1 MWRRKQEE
9 RGMFFLK
16 KTKKNIPLSKNPLP
30 FCLKERLSYFK
41 KTNSENCCFRHLVM
55 QTAAY
60 HPIQT
65 TGIYA
70 EVILPLAVPKPY
82 TYSVPED
89 LLAQVQVGMRVEV
102 QFGGKKLYAGLV
114 LNTHNNN
121 PGHPAKPIL
130 SVIDDEP
137 ILDERTLKF
146 WQWLANYYACSL
158 GEVMDAALPA
168 NLKLASERRLTL
180 SPLYDDN
187 FTGLNDKEYLIAEA
201 LSIQETIT
209 IDDVRKILNRKSVFH
224 IIKRLMD
231 KKVVYLYE
239 EMPEKYKPKKVACVR
254 LAEPFHSD
262 RQQLVDAFE
271 LCSRSPRQTEA
282 LLAFVE
288 ADRAEEFV
296 RRQDIYSRA
305 KADSAVLKAMEKK
318 GIFELYEREVS
329 RLGGYEEE
337 LTEAHNL
344 SEQQVQALAEIEEKF
359 KEKNVVLLHG
369 VTGSGKTRVY
379 IELIQKAIAKGEQVL
394 YLLPEVA
401 LTTQIISRLQKVFGD
416 QVAVYHHRISNNER
430 VELWKKVNHSGQVI
444 AKNADPGTSG
454 QDLPSRSEFG
464 TRPANCQ
471 LVLGARSGLL
481 LPFSKLGLVIVDEE
495 HDTSFKQHDPAPRYN
510 GRDAAIYLAHLHE
523 AKVLLGTATP
533 SLESFQNAKTGK
545 YGLVEMPVRFGGIEM
560 PTMVIV
566 DVKQEAKE
574 RKLQS
579 HFTSVLIDE
588 LKAALERGEQAILF
602 QNRRGYA
609 PNLRCTTCG
618 WHSECVNC
626 DVSLTYHKFR
636 ENLQC
641 HYCGYTEQLARKCPA
656 CGSIELKLI
665 GFGTQKIEDELKI
678 YLPNAN
684 IARMDYDSVRGKEA
698 LARIINDFEER
709 RINILVGTQMVTKGL
724 DFENVGIV
732 GVLSAD
738 SLLQFPD
745 FRSGERGF
753 QLITQVAGRAG
764 RKNKQGKVLVQAM
777 NTQHPVL
784 REILDNDFSAFF
796 EREIMERRSFTYPPF
811 ARLIKVTLK
820 HKKPDVV
827 NRGGAAFVKVLR
839 AKLGKRVLGP
849 SVPPVGR
856 VRGQY
861 LLDILIKMEM
871 DTRLWKMAKE
881 TIGDATYHMQKEAG
895 FSTVRVNTD
904 VDPI

>member
-1 MWRRKQEE
+1 M
-9 RGMFFLK
+9 
-16 KTKKNIPLSKNPLP
+16 
-30 FCLKERLSYFK
+30 
-41 KTNSENCCFRHLVM
+41 
-55 QTAAY
+55 
-60 HPIQT
+60 
-65 TGIYA
+65 YA

-82 TYSVPED
+82 TYSVPEE
-89 LLAQVQVGMRVEV
+89 LLAQTETGRRVEV
-102 QFGGKKLYAGLV
+102 QFGGNKLYAGLV
-114 LNTHNNN
+114 LQTHDNE
-121 PGHPAKPIL
+121 PDHPVKPIL
-130 SVIDDEP
+130 SVIDEEP
-137 ILDERTLKF
+137 IVDERTLKF
-146 WQWLANYYACSL
+146 WQWLASYYACTI

-168 NLKLASERRLTL
+168 NLKLASERRLSL

-187 FTGLNDKEYLIAEA
+187 FYGLDDQEYLIAEA
-201 LSIQETIT
+201 LSVQETIT
-209 IDDVRKILNRKSVFH
+209 IDDVRKILNLKSVFH
-224 IIKRLMD
+224 VIKRLME

-239 EMPEKYKPKKVACVR
+239 EMPEKYKPKKIACVR
-254 LAEPFHSD
+254 LAEPYHSD

-271 LCSRSPRQTEA
+271 QCSKALRQTEA

-288 ADRAEEFV
+288 ADRAQEFV
-296 RRQDIYSRA
+296 RRQDIYTRA
-305 KADSAVLKAMEKK
+305 KADASVLKAMEKK
-318 GIFELYEREVS
+318 GIFELYEKEMS
-329 RLGGYEEE
+329 RIGGYKEE
-337 LTEAHNL
+337 LTEAHDLSAQQVRAL
-344 SEQQVQALAEIEEKF
+344 SEIGAHF

-379 IELIQKAIAKGEQVL
+379 IELIQAAIARGEQVL

-401 LTTQIISRLQKVFGD
+401 LTTQIINRLQKVFGD

-430 VELWKKVNHSGQVI
+430 VELWKKVGQFGSSSVRQSVSLD
-444 AKNADPGTSG
+444 NQTDELTNYRT
-454 QDLPSRSEFG
+454 PS
-464 TRPANCQ
+464 
-471 LVLGARSGLL
+471 LILGARSGLF
-481 LPFSKLGLVIVDEE
+481 LPFSNLSLVIVDEE
-495 HDTSFKQHDPAPRYN
+495 HDTSFKQHDPSPRYH
-510 GRDAAIYLAHLHE
+510 GRDTAIYLAHLHG

-533 SLESFQNAKTGK
+533 SLESFQNTRDGK
-545 YGLVEMPVRFGGIEM
+545 YGLVEMPERFGGIEL
-560 PTMVIV
+560 PKMVVV

-574 RKLQS
+574 RKMQS
-579 HFTSVLIDE
+579 HFTSVLIEE
-588 LKAALERGEQAILF
+588 LKGAMERGEQAILF

-636 ENLQC
+636 QNLQC
-641 HYCGYTEQLARKCPA
+641 HYCGYTEQVARKCPA
-656 CGSIELKLI
+656 CGSIELKLL

-684 IARMDYDSVRGKEA
+684 IARMDYDAVRSKES
-698 LARIINDFEER
+698 LARIINDFEEK
-709 RINILVGTQMVTKGL
+709 RIDILVGTQMVTKGL
-724 DFENVGIV
+724 DFENVSIV

-777 NTQHPVL
+777 NTAHPVL
-784 REILDNDFSAFF
+784 KEILDNDFSGFF
-796 EREIMERRSFTYPPF
+796 EREIMERRSFLYPPF

-827 NRGGAAFVKVLR
+827 NRGGQAFVKVLR
-839 AKLGKRVLGP
+839 EKLGKRVLGP

-861 LLDILIKMEM
+861 LLDILIKME
-871 DTRLWKMAKE
+871 RNPQLWQLAKE
-881 TIGDATYHMQKEAG
+881 TITDATYYMQKEAG

-904 VDPI
+904 VDPV

>member
-1 MWRRKQEE
+1 M
-9 RGMFFLK
+9 
-16 KTKKNIPLSKNPLP
+16 
-30 FCLKERLSYFK
+30 
-41 KTNSENCCFRHLVM
+41 
-55 QTAAY
+55 
-60 HPIQT
+60 
-65 TGIYA
+65 YA

-82 TYSVPED
+82 TYSVPEE
-89 LLAQVQVGMRVEV
+89 LLAQTETGVRVEV
-102 QFGGKKLYAGLV
+102 QFGGNKLYAGIV
-114 LNTHNNN
+114 LQTHDNQ
-121 PGHPAKPIL
+121 PDHPVKQIL
-130 SVIDDEP
+130 SVIDEEP
-137 ILDERTLKF
+137 IVDERTLKF
-146 WQWLANYYACSL
+146 WQWLANYYACTI

-168 NLKLASERRLTL
+168 NLKLASERRLSL

-187 FTGLNDKEYLIAEA
+187 FYGLDDQEYLIAEA
-201 LSIQETIT
+201 LSVQETIT
-209 IDDVRKILNRKSVFH
+209 IDDVRKILNLKSVFH
-224 IIKRLMD
+224 VIKRLME

-254 LAEPFHSD
+254 LAEPYHSD
-262 RQQLVDAFE
+262 RQQLIDAFE
-271 LCSRSPRQTEA
+271 QCSKALRQTEA

-288 ADRAEEFV
+288 ADRAQEFV
-296 RRQDIYSRA
+296 RRQDIYTRA
-305 KADSAVLKAMEKK
+305 KADASVLKAMEKK
-318 GIFELYEREVS
+318 GIFELYEKEMS
-329 RLGGYEEE
+329 RIGGYEEE
-337 LTEAHNL
+337 LTEAHDL
-344 SEQQVQALAEIEEKF
+344 SAQQVRALAEITDHF

-379 IELIQKAIAKGEQVL
+379 IELIQAAIARGEQVL

-401 LTTQIISRLQKVFGD
+401 LTTQIINRLQKVFGD

-430 VELWKKVNHSGQVI
+430 VELWKKVGSWQSAVG
-444 AKNADPGTSG
+444 
-454 QDLPSRSEFG
+454 SEQI
-464 TRPANCQ
+464 ANCQ
-471 LVLGARSGLL
+471 LILGARSGLF
-481 LPFSKLGLVIVDEE
+481 LPFSNLSLVIVDEE
-495 HDTSFKQHDPAPRYN
+495 HDTSFKQHDPSPRYH
-510 GRDAAIYLAHLHE
+510 GRDAAIYLAHLHG

-533 SLESFQNAKTGK
+533 SLESFQNTKDGK
-545 YGLVEMPVRFGGIEM
+545 YGLVEMPERFGGIEL
-560 PTMVIV
+560 PKMVVV

-574 RKLQS
+574 LKMQS
-579 HFTSVLIDE
+579 HFTSVLIEE
-588 LKAALERGEQAILF
+588 LKGAMERGEQAILF

-636 ENLQC
+636 QNLQC
-641 HYCGYTEQLARKCPA
+641 HYCGYTEQVARKCPA
-656 CGSIELKLI
+656 CGSIELKLL

-684 IARMDYDSVRGKEA
+684 IARMDYDAVRSKES
-698 LARIINDFEER
+698 LARIINDFEEK
-709 RINILVGTQMVTKGL
+709 RIDILVGTQMVTKGL
-724 DFENVGIV
+724 DFENVSIV

-777 NTQHPVL
+777 NTAHPVL
-784 REILDNDFSAFF
+784 KEILDNDFPGFF
-796 EREIMERRSFTYPPF
+796 EREIMERRSFLYPPF

-827 NRGGAAFVKVLR
+827 NRGGQAFVKVLR
-839 AKLGKRVLGP
+839 EKLGKRVLGP

-861 LLDILIKMEM
+861 LLDILIKME
-871 DTRLWKMAKE
+871 RNPQLWKLAKD
-881 TIGDATYHMQKEAG
+881 TITDATYYMQKEAG

-904 VDPI
+904 VDPV

>member
-1 MWRRKQEE
+1 
-9 RGMFFLK
+9 
-16 KTKKNIPLSKNPLP
+16 
-30 FCLKERLSYFK
+30 
-41 KTNSENCCFRHLVM
+41 M

-82 TYSVPED
+82 TYSVPEE
-89 LLAQVQVGMRVEV
+89 LMALVKIGVRVEV
-102 QFGGKKLYAGLV
+102 QFGGNKLYAGLV
-114 LNTHNNN
+114 LKTFDKD

-137 ILDERTLKF
+137 IVDERTLRF
-146 WQWLANYYACSL
+146 WQWLADYYACTL

-187 FTGLNDKEYLIAEA
+187 FIGLDDQEYLIAEA
-201 LSIQETIT
+201 LSLQETIT
-209 IDDVRKILNRKSVFH
+209 IDDVRKILNLKSVFNV
-224 IIKRLMD
+224 IKRLLD

-239 EMPEKYKPKKVACVR
+239 EMQEKYQPKKVACVR
-254 LAEPFHSD
+254 LAEPYRSD
-262 RQQLVDAFE
+262 RKKLQEAFE
-271 LCSRSPRQTEA
+271 LCSRALRQTEA

-288 ADRAEEFV
+288 ADRAREFV
-296 RRQDIYSRA
+296 RRQDIYTRA
-305 KADSAVLKAMEKK
+305 NADSTVLKAMEKK
-318 GIFELYEREVS
+318 GVFELYEKEVS

-337 LTEAHNL
+337 MTEAFDLADQQKRAL
-344 SEQQVQALAEIEEKF
+344 SEIGEHF

-379 IELIQKAIAKGEQVL
+379 IELIQTAIERGEQVL

-430 VELWKKVNHSGQVI
+430 VELWKKVRQFGSSPVRQSGDAV
-444 AKNADPGTSG
+444 DGTAE
-454 QDLPSRSEFG
+454 LP
-464 TRPANCQ
+464 NCRTAE
-471 LVLGARSGLL
+471 LVLGARSGLF
-481 LPFSKLGLVIVDEE
+481 LPFSNLSLVIVDEE
-495 HDTSFKQHDPAPRYN
+495 HDSSFKQHDPAPRYH
-510 GRDAAIYLAHLHE
+510 GRDAAIYLAHLHG

-533 SLESFQNAKTGK
+533 SLESFQNAKNGK
-545 YGLVEMPVRFGGIEM
+545 YGLVEMPERFGGIEL
-560 PTMVIV
+560 PEMVIV

-626 DVSLTYHKFR
+626 DVSLTYHKSR

-641 HYCGYTEQLARKCPA
+641 HYCGYTEQIAKKCPA
-656 CGSIELKLI
+656 CGSAELKLL
-665 GFGTQKIEDELKI
+665 GFGTQKVEDELKI
-678 YLPNAN
+678 YLPDAN
-684 IARMDYDSVRGKEA
+684 IARMDYDAVRSKES

-709 RINILVGTQMVTKGL
+709 RIDILVGTQMVTKGL
-724 DFENVGIV
+724 DFENVSIV

-784 REILDNDFSAFF
+784 REILDNDFPTFF
-796 EREIMERRSFTYPPF
+796 EREIMERRSFLYPPF
-811 ARLIKVTLK
+811 ARLIKITLK

-827 NRGGAAFVKVLR
+827 NRGGAAFVKVLQ

-849 SVPPVGR
+849 SVPSVGR

-871 DTRLWKMAKE
+871 KPQLWKLAKD
-881 TIGDATYHMQKEAG
+881 TIADATYYMQKEAG
-895 FSTVRVNTD
+895 FSTVRVNVD
-904 VDPI
+904 VDPV